1 MLTFPPG
8 AAAFAIAGIIAAA
21 GPVII
26 HLLNRRRHRVVHWA
40 AMDLLRE
47 ALSHSRRAVHLRD
60 LLLLLLRTAAVVLF
74 GLALARPYFSQ
85 SAVSAVSGGPVHAV
99 LLIDNSL
106 SMGYQRLSGT
116 LLDEAK
122 SRAVEFT
129 RSLPQR
135 SRVTVLPLC
144 ADEGDFSLDAY
155 RTVDDAVA
163 AIERVEV
170 VDRSGSVAQGAELAA
185 ASFAQAA
192 DVPESARRVVLFSD
206 HQAVTWRGAVDA
218 VGSLPELQLVDVS
231 AAGGENTWV
240 SDLTLQDGIASA
252 ATDAR
257 FVAKI
262 QHAGAARSNVPV
274 SLSVGGVDVQTR
286 IVDLQPGQT
295 REVLFDA
302 YAFEAPSAAGQAHFV
317 AASVSIPP
325 DHLELDNGR
334 YLSVPVVGSLP
345 VVFVDSLGSDEEPAS
360 LQYGETRQL
369 RGLLAP
375 NAGRGSRN
383 DQLVEVRQAKIGE
396 VDRTLLEDARM
407 VVIAGVTSPGDAVAD
422 LRDYVSQGGQLVI
435 IADESFDAAEWNG
448 VAWQDGAGI
457 LPAPLLTEAVGR
469 TPNEVEN
476 DLSFFRLD
484 FESMSHE
491 WFRPAEVAEDDLR
504 AHYAAPVFFKA
515 IDFDLA
521 DETISGLVASEAA
534 RLTQQRDSE
543 QTDENQQQ
551 AQQPARWVSWGTESR
566 ERATDKSPQERA
578 ELSRP
583 HVLARFDNGRPFIV
597 ERRIGQGNVLF
608 VTSSLFV
615 GPNRPMWNTLP
626 RMKAMFMFDRILR
639 SMIERTLPKRTLDS
653 LTQISLPIRD
663 NERLSRFVLSRP
675 DGGEETLPLDALAS
689 QDYAVTI
696 RGATQRGIYTVTAYE
711 QESGD
716 QLQGA
721 KLWSVPLALNG
732 PVEESDLAPITQEA
746 LGELLSETQYRW
758 IAPGETISV
767 EGAQVWGQN
776 LWWWFALAVLGCLLL
791 EMAVLARPAH
801 RPEAA

>member
-8 AAAFAIAGIIAAA
+8 AAAFAIAGAIAAA

-85 SAVSAVSGGPVHAV
+85 SAVSTASGGPIHAV
-99 LLIDNSL
+99 LLLDNSL
-106 SMGYQRLSGT
+106 SMGYQRLAGT

-122 SRAVEFT
+122 SRAVEFV
-129 RSLPQR
+129 RSLPER

-144 ADEGDFSLDAY
+144 ADSGEFSLDAY

-163 AIERVEV
+163 AIERVQV
-170 VDRSGSVAQGAELAA
+170 VDRSGSVARGAELAA

-206 HQAVTWRGAVDA
+206 HQDSSWRGSADA
-218 VGSLPELQLVDVS
+218 MAKLPELQLVDVS
-231 AAGGENTWV
+231 APGGENTWV
-240 SDLTLQDGIASA
+240 SDFSLQDGIASA
-252 ATDAR
+252 ANDAR
-257 FVAKI
+257 FVARI

-286 IVDLQPGQT
+286 IVDLEPGQT
-295 REVLFDA
+295 REVLFDP
-302 YAFEAPSAAGQAHFV
+302 YRFEEPPAAGQAHFM

-325 DHLELDNGR
+325 DRLELDNGR
-334 YLSVPVVGSLP
+334 YLSVPVVASLP
-345 VVFVDSLGSDEEPAS
+345 VVFVDSLGSEEEPAS
-360 LQYGETRQL
+360 LRYGETRQL

-375 NAGRGSRN
+375 NVGRRN
-383 DQLVEVRQAKIGE
+383 TDGQLVEVRQAKIDE

-407 VVIAGVTSPGDAVAD
+407 VVIAGVTGPGSAVTD
-422 LRDYVSQGGQLVI
+422 LHDYVSQGGQLVI
-435 IADESFDAAEWNG
+435 VADEAFDPAEWNQA
-448 VAWQDGAGI
+448 AWQDGGGI
-457 LPAPLLTEAVGR
+457 LPAPVLTEPVGR
-469 TPNEVEN
+469 LPNDATEE
-476 DLSFFRLD
+476 LSFFRLD

-504 AHYAAPVFFKA
+504 VLYAAPIFFKA
-515 IDFDLA
+515 IDFDLT
-521 DETISGLVASEAA
+521 DETIGRLVAAEAA
-534 RLTQQRDSE
+534 RVTDQQSSD
-543 QTDENQQQ
+543 QPGDNQQPS
-551 AQQPARWVSWGTESR
+551 QQPVTWLSWAMEPSKQPTKR
-566 ERATDKSPQERA
+566 SPQEIA

-597 ERRIGQGNVLF
+597 ERRIGQGDVLF
-608 VTSSLFV
+608 VSSSLFL

-639 SMIERTLPKRTLDS
+639 SMVERTLPRRTFESASQL
-653 LTQISLPIRD
+653 SLPIRD
-663 NERLSRFVLSRP
+663 SDRLARFVLSRP

-689 QDYAVTI
+689 QDYAVTV

-732 PVEESDLAPITQEA
+732 PAEESDLTTVSREQ
-746 LGELLSETQYRW
+746 LSELLSNTQYRW
-758 IAPGETISV
+758 IGPGETISV

-791 EMAVLARPAH
+791 EMAALARPAP
-801 RPEAA
+801 RPEVA